1 MTEENKPEIP
11 IELSLESEP
20 LPPVDEDCLPCRAL
34 EHLCAIL
41 PDDEGRSACE
51 QIKIGLEN
59 ETMTAEEARELLA
72 SKVGRH
78 VLATK
83 LSEVSE
89 WITKQEIKRQEK
101 VEQIAETIPLEDETP
116 VIVED
121 LPPLPEEMT
130 KSLEEIAPI
139 EEAIPVV
146 KEEPLPEIP
155 KEPLIAEDIVK
166 YNPDDAIIYKDLF
179 NTDVEDDPAYMY
191 DDEDLWTKDGLIDD
205 E

>member
-1 MTEENKPEIP
+1 MTEENKPETP
-11 IELSLESEP
+11 IDLSLESEP
-20 LPPVDEDCLPCRAL
+20 LPEEDDCLPCRAL
-34 EHLCAIL
+34 EHLCEIL
-41 PDDEGRSACE
+41 PEEEGRSACE

-89 WITKQEIKRQEK
+89 WITKQELKRQKK
-101 VEQIAETIPLEDETP
+101 VEAIAETIPLEDETP
-116 VIVED
+116 VIVDD

-130 KSLEEIAPI
+130 KPIEEIAPMDDVM
-139 EEAIPVV
+139 PVV
-146 KEEPLPEIP
+146 KEEPLPEVP
-155 KEPLIAEDIVK
+155 KETLPAEDIVK

-179 NTDVEDDPAYMY
+179 DTDIEDDPAYMY
-191 DDEDLWTKDGLIDD
+191 DDEDLWLKDGRIDD